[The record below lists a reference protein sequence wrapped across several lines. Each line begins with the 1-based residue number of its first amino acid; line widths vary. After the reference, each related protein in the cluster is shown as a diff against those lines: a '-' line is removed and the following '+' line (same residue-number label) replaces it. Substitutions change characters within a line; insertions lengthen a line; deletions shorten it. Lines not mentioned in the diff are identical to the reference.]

1 MGALLASGFYGL
13 LKVLNYEEVNG
24 DQDKSAEEM
33 DEEKDKDYNKRS
45 DTKNANTHER
55 SASETRREYREHKEK
70 NDNRYEQSASREN
83 GNHIGRSGSGS
94 RKNRNLSSAPIHN
107 QRWSRDVGDDAQNY
121 GQNDQAMYGLNTRD
135 SKRPPQTNQ
144 NQSYNATSTRHSNEY
159 AQREQRSRAFVPEPT
174 PIVFVPDAQNAYDY
188 KEVYNFRPVDAT
200 TGKPYVQD
208 PEAATRSTRR
218 VSLSRRDRERG
229 YRTDNVD
236 EVGGPASHDVHRA
249 SSGKRAKQ
257 Y

>member
-45 DTKNANTHER
+45 DTKNANSHER
-55 SASETRREYREHKEK
+55 SASETRRDYREHKEK
-70 NDNRYEQSASREN
+70 NDNRYEQSTSREN
-83 GNHIGRSGSGS
+83 GNHVGRSGS
-94 RKNRNLSSAPIHN
+94 RKNQNLSSAPIHN

-135 SKRPPQTNQ
+135 SKRPPQTNH
-144 NQSYNATSTRHSNEY
+144 NQSYNAGSTRHSNEY

-174 PIVFVPDAQNAYDY
+174 PIVFVPDTQNAYDY

-200 TGKPYVQD
+200 TGKPYLQD

-218 VSLSRRDRERG
+218 VSLSRRERERG